1 MKWKNAL
8 TIGLFAI
15 ATGANAATDSIV
27 IRDLSFRDANGN
39 RVQQLMTVVNAPV
52 SNVWAAF
59 TTDDGFKRWAV
70 PVTHI
75 TLGNDGM
82 IESSYQISSK
92 IGDPENI
99 RNRIVAFLPQ
109 RLLILQNAH
118 VPKGAP
124 FDPVLIATLRTII
137 MLEPIDATHTRVT
150 EAQVGY
156 GTGPGYDTMYERFR
170 SGNAYSLQQL
180 AQSFITG
187 PIDWAAEAARA
198 SASVD
203 KPASH

>member
-1 MKWKNAL
+1 MKLSTAV
-8 TIGLFAI
+8 TIACVAI
-15 ATGANAATDSIV
+15 ASSANAATDSIV
-27 IRDLSFRDANGN
+27 INDMSFRDTGGN

-52 SNVWAAF
+52 SDVWGAF

-70 PVTHI
+70 PVAHI
-75 TLGNDGM
+75 TLANDGM
-82 IESSYQISSK
+82 MESSYNIHSK

-99 RNRIVAFLPQ
+99 RNRIVAYLPQ

-137 MLEPIDATHTRVT
+137 TLEPIDKTHTRVT

-156 GTGPGYDTMYERFR
+156 GVGAGYDAMYEHFR
-170 SGNAYSLQQL
+170 SGNTYSLHEL
-180 AQSFITG
+180 AQSFLTG
-187 PIDWAAEAARA
+187 PVDWVAEAARA
-198 SASVD
+198 NASID
-203 KPASH
+203 KSTSH